1 LKVIT
6 TPPAPADERS
16 AHWAARHPL
25 FSYYREYRGSVRR
38 VALLAMVLVV
48 RHSPVLVLPLYIAY
62 VLDTVIPA
70 GDKVG
75 LMLCLVGML
84 SLLVTNMAVGPLS
97 SKMLSGLRRDVAM
110 RLRSRLCNRIQ
121 HLSFAYHDSAQS
133 GRLHSK
139 VMQDVEKVDMLAVI
153 TAESMYIPIL
163 TALVSIGVIAS
174 NEPGFLLLVAVFLP
188 IIWIQHLVMKRKVE
202 EKYRHLRIEQEKLNA
217 EVSEM
222 IVMLP
227 LSRAHATEDE
237 DLQKV
242 GRSLG
247 QVRDV
252 GVMTDWRSS
261 LLGAQIWATSQIVNV
276 IVVIAGAWLVIA
288 GTMTVGQVVMFITF
302 VGMTVGNVAAVLAQL
317 PQIHAAAEAMRSI
330 NEILHHP
337 DIEENEG
344 KPDLPPV
351 EGNIVFRD
359 VTFRYP
365 SSDRVIMDSLSLS
378 VNPHQRIALVGESGA
393 GKTTFVK
400 LLLGLYKTTGGG
412 IFIDGHELASVN
424 LRSLRRQ
431 VGIVTQETFLFNGT
445 ILQNLTHGLGDSVD
459 IERVEEAARQANA
472 HEFIK
477 ALDQGYETEIG
488 DRGLRLSGGQ
498 KQRLSIARA
507 LLRNPR
513 LLILDEATSALDSE
527 SERAVQEA
535 LERLMVGRTTF
546 VIAHRLST
554 VRTADRILVFDR
566 GHIVEDGTHDELV
579 RSGRTY
585 ARLVALQ
592 SIA

>member
-1 LKVIT
+1 MKVAFSSS
-6 TPPAPADERS
+6 PVPEARQA
-16 AHWAARHPL
+16 AWAARHPL
-25 FSYYREYRGSVRR
+25 LSYYAEYRPVAGR
-38 VALLAMVLVV
+38 VALLALILVF
-48 RHSPVLVLPLYIAY
+48 RHSPVLVLPIYIGY

-75 LMLCLVGML
+75 LLLCLVGMM
-84 SLLVTNMAVGPLS
+84 SLLISNMAIGPLTAT
-97 SKMLSGLRRDVAM
+97 MLGRLRRDVAT
-110 RLRSRLCNRIQ
+110 RLRSKLCTRIQ

-139 VMQDVEKVDMLAVI
+139 VMQDVEKVDLLAHI

-174 NEPGFLLLVAVFLP
+174 NEPAFLLLVALFLP
-188 IIWIQHLVMKRKVE
+188 VVWTQHLVMKRKVE

-227 LSRAHATEDE
+227 LSRAHATEME

-242 GRSLG
+242 GRTLS
-247 QVRDV
+247 QVREV

-276 IVVIAGAWLVIA
+276 LVVIAGGWLVIE
-288 GTMTVGQVVMFITF
+288 GSMTIGQVVMFITF

-344 KPDLPPV
+344 KPDLPAI
-351 EGNIVFRD
+351 EGRIELRD
-359 VTFRYP
+359 VSFRYP
-365 SSDRVIMDSLSLS
+365 TSERTIMDGLNLS
-378 VNPHQRIALVGESGA
+378 VQPHQRVALVGESGA
-393 GKTTFVK
+393 GKTTFIK
-400 LLLGLYKTTGGG
+400 LLLGLYKTTAGQ
-412 IFIDGHELASVN
+412 IMVDGHDLASVN

-445 ILQNLTHGLGDSVD
+445 ILQNLTHGLGENVD
-459 IERVEEAARQANA
+459 LARVEEAARQANA
-472 HEFIK
+472 HDFIT
-477 ALDQGYETEIG
+477 ALDRGYETEIG

-498 KQRLSIARA
+498 KQRIAIARA

-566 GHIVEDGTHDELV
+566 GRIVEDGTHDELV
-579 RSGRTY
+579 RGGRTY